1 MGTVHCLVYFNLFHC
16 DGLIVL
22 ICSPYFSVSECDK
35 VLRMVDVLKS
45 EWTAFMSS
53 RGLTGL
59 ARFSRGCEYEYQPGI
74 WRVGCL
80 ISVCVGSQLSRMLY
94 SPNAICLCMRVCV
107 RSGVYPN
114 LAAET
119 GLRTNWI
126 ALLRNLGT
134 GLWNRLLGF
143 MWCVSRCGLVR
154 GNLLS
159 WCLSNNLPLQEFTI
173 ICTKILLFLL
183 Q

>member
-53 RGLTGL
+53 RGLAGL
-59 ARFSRGCEYEYQPGI
+59 ARFSRGCEHEYQPGI

-94 SPNAICLCMRVCV
+94 SPNAICLCMCEKQCVSKFGSWDRPKDELDCTSAKFGDRIMEPPIGLYVVCV
-107 RSGVYPN
+107 K
-114 LAAET
+114 
-119 GLRTNWI
+119 
-126 ALLRNLGT
+126 
-134 GLWNRLLGF
+134 
-143 MWCVSRCGLVR
+143 MWPSKRQPAVLV
-154 GNLLS
+154 
-159 WCLSNNLPLQEFTI
+159 PF
-173 ICTKILLFLL
+173 
-183 Q
+183 